1 MDVESGEALEELFAS
16 LLLSGLEFP
25 RLPPRISQCVSP
37 LLPDL
42 VFFFLRSS
50 DFSIGFDW

>member
-1 MDVESGEALEELFAS
+1 MDVESGEALEELCAS